1 MKDTSYAFA
10 VGYIRALETH
20 LLTKTTYSNFEESL
34 NLEDLSS
41 KMQSIGY
48 PVENFSDL
56 ESLSLQ
62 LQKHFIDNCEY
73 IEKTCPSDAPFKWLW
88 LKNDVANY
96 KAVLKSVF
104 SDSPWLNLISY
115 PHSIDPNIME
125 QCINSKNFDSM
136 PDFFKQTSLN
146 AFEIMSKTLNIK
158 KTENYID
165 RNLYQIMLN
174 LAHKDKFLLNRTK
187 LEITLK
193 NLNIA
198 IRHLMFNQDLQ
209 YLSDA
214 LIEGGIIDLNQI
226 LKSAEEG
233 LKHVVMLFEKLN
245 VGNVYN
251 NISKDPLYVE
261 QLSSDVINKFDE
273 KYKSSAFG
281 FAPVV
286 AYIKALKDEHK
297 ILKSIAVGLLWK
309 NVDNKLRKG

>member
-34 NLEDLSS
+34 NLEDLSN
-41 KMQSIGY
+41 KMQSLGY
-48 PVENFSDL
+48 PVEHFSDL
-56 ESLSLQ
+56 ESFNLQ
-62 LQKHFIDNCEY
+62 LQKYFIDNCEY
-73 IEKTCPSDAPFKWLW
+73 IRKVCPSDAPFKWLW

-96 KAVLKSVF
+96 KAVLKSIF
-104 SDSPWLNLISY
+104 SDSPWLDLISY

-125 QCINSKNFDSM
+125 QCIKSKNFDNM
-136 PDFFKQTSLN
+136 PDFFKQTSLG

-198 IRHLMFNQDLQ
+198 IRYLMFNQDLQ
-209 YLSDA
+209 YLSEA
-214 LIEGGIIDLNQI
+214 LIEGGIIDLSQI
-226 LKSAEEG
+226 VKSAEEG
-233 LKHVVMLFEKLN
+233 LKHVVMLFEKIN
-245 VGNVYN
+245 IKNIYN
-251 NISKDPLYVE
+251 DISKNPLYIE
-261 QLSSDVINKFDE
+261 QLYSDILNKFDE
-273 KYKSSAFG
+273 TYKSSAFG
-281 FAPVV
+281 FAPIVS
-286 AYIKALKDEHK
+286 YIKALKDEHN